1 MPEQIPHVLLYA
13 VAGGLSVFTFCLYF
27 YSLYYEYRAHQAG
40 REAAIDEDGASGLFR
55 TVKPIASFFGHLISS
70 VLNRLQRRY
79 GDGGMMRYVNNLRIK
94 IQRLL
99 ASAGNPEGL
108 TADEMLGV
116 VCLSVLAWT
125 GLGVAFWAVTGLSFP
140 IMLAF
145 VVGWLHPYLWLR
157 KRITAR
163 RNEVRRLLPYALD
176 LLTLS
181 VEAGLD
187 FTAALD
193 RMLPKLGDSALADEF
208 GETLRKIR
216 LGRPRAEALR
226 EMADRVNMPEVT
238 AFCSS
243 LLQADELGADLGPV
257 LRVLSDQT
265 REQRANRAEKK
276 AMEAPVKILFPL
288 IAFIFPTVFIILFAP
303 IGIGYLNE
311 IFGW

>member
-1 MPEQIPHVLLYA
+1 MLEQIPEVLLYA
-13 VAGGLSVFTFCLYF
+13 VAGGLSVFTLCLYLC
-27 YSLYYEYRAHQAG
+27 SLYSDYRAHRAG
-40 REAAIDEDGASGLFR
+40 RDLEEEDGATGLFR
-55 TVKPIASFFGHLISS
+55 TIKPLARFFGHLISS
-70 VLNRLQRRY
+70 VLNRIQQRFGEGGIIRY
-79 GDGGMMRYVNNLRIK
+79 TTNLRIK
-94 IQRLL
+94 LQRLL

-116 VCLSVLAWT
+116 SFLSVLAWT
-125 GLGVAFWAVTGLSFP
+125 GLGMGLWALSGMSFP
-140 IMLAF
+140 ILVGF
-145 VVGWLHPYLWLR
+145 VIGCVHPFMWLR
-157 KRITAR
+157 KRMTVR
-163 RNEVRRLLPYALD
+163 RNEIRRLLPYALD

-193 RMLPKLGDSALADEF
+193 RMIPKLDNSALADEF

-216 LGRPRAEALR
+216 LGRPRSEALR

-311 IFGW
+311 LFGW